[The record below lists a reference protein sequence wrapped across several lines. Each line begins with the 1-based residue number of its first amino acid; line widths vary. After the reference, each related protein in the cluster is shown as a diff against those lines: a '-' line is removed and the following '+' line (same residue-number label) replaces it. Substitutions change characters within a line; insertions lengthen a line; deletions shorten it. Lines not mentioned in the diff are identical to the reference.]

1 MTMEH
6 RILSTIPLRTGLALL
21 ILVALLAGSLSPMAW
36 AQEGKKGLAKSGR
49 GKASQPEGGGATSS
63 KKGSASAEAPDVTL
77 SKVIDPARYVL
88 GPGDHL
94 TVTLWGEYSSVESVT
109 ISADGKISLDTI
121 GELKLVGL
129 TLDQARALLKAAMVK
144 YYRNVEG
151 GISLASLRMFKVWVL
166 GAVNAPGSYSATR
179 DTRVSELISL
189 AGGVL
194 PGGSR
199 RSIEVRKDGK
209 ARAVA
214 DLNAFLRRGDEGAN
228 PFLQDSDTIFVPP
241 LTGPLI
247 RVFDLAAGAPG
258 ENEAKGVPSLP
269 AAPMEYEL
277 DDHQRFS
284 DLVFELGGLNPS
296 WDPDSA
302 YVVRSLPGK
311 EGVTKIKID
320 LEQLLIHHNVASD
333 VVLQNGDQVFLGA
346 QLRSPFLNGKGELIG
361 IEKPY
366 DRQQAK

>member
-1 MTMEH
+1 MEH
-6 RILSTIPLRTGLALL
+6 RTLPTIPARTGLALL
-21 ILVALLAGSLSPMAW
+21 TLMALLAGSLSPVAW

-49 GKASQPEGGGATSS
+49 GKASQPESGGGASS
-63 KKGSASAEAPDVTL
+63 KKGSASADALDVTL
-77 SKVIDPARYVL
+77 SRVIDPGRYVL
-88 GPGDHL
+88 GPGDRL

-109 ISADGKISLDTI
+109 ISADGKVSLDTI

-144 YYRNVEG
+144 YYRNVDG
-151 GISLASLRMFKVWVL
+151 GISLGGLRLFKVWVL
-166 GAVNAPGSYSATR
+166 GAVNAPGSYSATL
-179 DTRVSELISL
+179 DTRVSELVSL

-199 RSIEVRKDGK
+199 RSIAVKKDGK
-209 ARAVA
+209 VRAVA

-228 PFLQDSDTIFVPP
+228 PFLQDGDTVFIPP

-258 ENEAKGVPSLP
+258 ESETRGISPPPS
-269 AAPMEYEL
+269 APMEIEL
-277 DDHQRFS
+277 ADHQRFS

-311 EGVTKIKID
+311 EGMTKIKVD
-320 LEQLLIHHNVASD
+320 LEQLLIHHNVAND

-346 QLRSPFLNGKGELIG
+346 QLRSPFLNGKGELVG

-366 DRQQAK
+366 NRQQSK